1 MYEVHLVAAVGLM
14 MRKFKQVDVFTSR
27 PLFGNPVA
35 VVLDADGLSDG
46 DMQQFANWTNLSET
60 TFVLPPEN
68 PAASYRVRIFTP
80 RAELPFAGHPTLG
93 TAHAVLE
100 AGIAQTRNGKL
111 IQECAVGL
119 VEVSAGDTGLS
130 FRLPRYAAS
139 PAEDADAIIAATGG
153 PSVVSAPPQVLD
165 VGPRWVIAEM
175 ASVEAVAHL
184 DPDLTAL
191 AAYDRRHGTTGLTV
205 FASGA
210 DGTLVRSFAPADG
223 IAEDPVCGSGNG
235 AVAAYRL
242 LAGQIGNGDRYI
254 ASQGLQIGR
263 DGYVHIRVDGQDIHV
278 GGQCVTCITG
288 TLAL

>member
-1 MYEVHLVAAVGLM
+1 
-14 MRKFKQVDVFTSR
+14 MRAFKQVDVFTSR

-35 VVLDADGLSDG
+35 VVLDAEGLSDA

-60 TFVLPPEN
+60 TFVLPPES

-100 AGIAQTRNGKL
+100 AGIAQPRGGKL

-119 VEVSAGDTGLS
+119 VEVTVGDTGLS
-130 FRLPRYAAS
+130 FRLPRYAAA
-139 PAEDADAIIAATGG
+139 PAEDGDVIVTAIGG
-153 PSVVSAPPQVLD
+153 PTAVNGTPQMLD
-165 VGPRWVIAEM
+165 VGPRWIIVEM
-175 ASVEAVAHL
+175 ASLDVVAHL
-184 DPDLTAL
+184 EPDLAAL
-191 AAYDRRHGTTGLTV
+191 GAYDKAHGTTGLTV
-205 FASGA
+205 FASSEE
-210 DGTLVRSFAPADG
+210 GTLVRSFAPADG

-242 LAGQIGNGDRYI
+242 LAGQVADGDRYI
-254 ASQGLQIGR
+254 ASQGLQVGR
-263 DGYVHIRVDGQDIHV
+263 NGYVHIRIDGSDIHV

-288 TLAL
+288 SLDL

>member
-1 MYEVHLVAAVGLM
+1 
-14 MRKFKQVDVFTSR
+14 MRAFKQVDVFTSR

-35 VVLDADGLSDG
+35 VVLDAAGLSDA

-60 TFVLPPEN
+60 TFVLPPED

-100 AGIAQTRNGKL
+100 AGIAQARGGKL

-119 VEVSAGDTGLS
+119 VEVTVGDTGLS
-130 FRLPRYAAS
+130 FRLPRYAAT
-139 PAEDADAIIAATGG
+139 PADAPETIIAAIGG
-153 PSVVSAPPQVLD
+153 PSVIKGVPQVLD

-175 ASVEAVAHL
+175 ASLDAVAHL
-184 DPDLTAL
+184 EPDLSKL
-191 AAYDRRHGTTGLTV
+191 ASYDRAHGTTGLTV
-205 FASGA
+205 FASGEE
-210 DGTLVRSFAPADG
+210 GTVVRSFAPADG

-242 LAGQIGNGDRYI
+242 LAGQITDGDRYI
-254 ASQGLQIGR
+254 ASQGLQVGR
-263 DGYVHIRVDGQDIHV
+263 DGYVHIRIDGDDIHV

-288 TLAL
+288 SLDL

>member
-1 MYEVHLVAAVGLM
+1 
-14 MRKFKQVDVFTSR
+14 MRAFKQVDVFTSR

-35 VVLDADGLSDG
+35 VVLDGAGLSDS

-68 PAASYRVRIFTP
+68 AAASYRVRIFTP

-100 AGIAQTRNGKL
+100 AGVAQARDGKL

-119 VEVSAGDTGLS
+119 VDVTVGDTGLT
-130 FRLPRYAAS
+130 FRLPRYAAA
-139 PAEDADAIIAATGG
+139 PANDADDIVAAIGG
-153 PSVVSAPPQVLD
+153 PSVVSGSPQVLD

-175 ASVEAVAHL
+175 VSLDAVAHL
-184 DPDLTAL
+184 EPDLIAL

-205 FASGA
+205 FASS
-210 DGTLVRSFAPADG
+210 DEGTVVRSFAPADG

-263 DGYVHIRVDGQDIHV
+263 DGYVHIRIDGSDIHV

-288 TLAL
+288 SLTL

>member
-1 MYEVHLVAAVGLM
+1 
-14 MRKFKQVDVFTSR
+14 MRKFKQIDVFTSR

-35 VVLDADGLSDG
+35 VVLDAEGLSDG

-100 AGIAQTRNGKL
+100 AGIAQARGGKL

-119 VEVSAGDTGLS
+119 VEVTVGDTGLS

-139 PAEDADAIIAATGG
+139 PAEDGETIVAAIGG
-153 PSVVSAPPQVLD
+153 PTVVKDAPQVLD

-175 ASVEAVAHL
+175 ASLDAVAHL
-184 DPDLTAL
+184 EPDLAAL
-191 AAYDRRHGTTGLTV
+191 GAYDKAHGTTGLTV
-205 FASGA
+205 FASGEE
-210 DGTLVRSFAPADG
+210 GTLVRSFAPADG

-242 LAGQIGNGDRYI
+242 LAGQVKDGDRYI
-254 ASQGLQIGR
+254 ASQGLQVGR
-263 DGYVHIRVDGQDIHV
+263 DGYVHIRIDGSDIHV

-288 TLAL
+288 SLDL

>member
-1 MYEVHLVAAVGLM
+1 
-14 MRKFKQVDVFTSR
+14 MRAFKQVDVFTNR

-35 VVLDADGLSDG
+35 VVLDATSMSDS

-60 TFVLPPEN
+60 TFVLPPDN

-100 AGIAQTRNGKL
+100 AGIAQARGGKL

-119 VEVSAGDTGLS
+119 VDVTVGDTGLS
-130 FRLPRYAAS
+130 FRLPRYAAA
-139 PAEDADAIIAATGG
+139 PADSHATIVAAIGG
-153 PSVVSAPPQVLD
+153 PSVIKGAPQVLD

-175 ASVEAVAHL
+175 VSLDAVAHL
-184 DPDLTAL
+184 DPDLASL
-191 AAYDRRHGTTGLTV
+191 AAYDRAHGTTGLTV
-205 FASGA
+205 FATGD

-242 LAGQIGNGDRYI
+242 LAGQIGDGDRYI
-254 ASQGLQIGR
+254 ASQGLQVGR
-263 DGYVHIRVDGQDIHV
+263 DGYVHIRIDDTDIHV
-278 GGQCVTCITG
+278 GGQCITCITG
-288 TLAL
+288 SLDL

>member
-1 MYEVHLVAAVGLM
+1 
-14 MRKFKQVDVFTSR
+14 MRNFRQVDVFTSR

-35 VVLDADGLSDG
+35 VVLHAEGLSDS
-46 DMQQFANWTNLSET
+46 DMQQFASWTNLSET

-100 AGIAQTRNGKL
+100 AGVAQARGGKL
-111 IQECAVGL
+111 VQECAVGL
-119 VEVSAGDTGLS
+119 VEVSVGDTGLS
-130 FRLPRYAAS
+130 FRLPRYAAA
-139 PAEDADAIIAATGG
+139 PAPEADTIVAAIGG
-153 PSVVSAPPQVLD
+153 ASVVRSSPQVLD

-175 ASVEAVAHL
+175 ASLDAVARL
-184 DPDLTAL
+184 EPDLAAL
-191 AAYDRRHGTTGLTV
+191 GSYDRKHGTTGLTV
-205 FASGA
+205 FASG
-210 DGTLVRSFAPADG
+210 DEGTMVRSFAPADG

-242 LAGQIGNGDRYI
+242 LAGQIADGDRYI
-254 ASQGLQIGR
+254 ASQGLQVGR
-263 DGYVHIRVDGQDIHV
+263 DGYVHIRIDGSDIHV

-288 TLAL
+288 SLAL

>member
-1 MYEVHLVAAVGLM
+1 
-14 MRKFKQVDVFTSR
+14 
-27 PLFGNPVA
+27 
-35 VVLDADGLSDG
+35 
-46 DMQQFANWTNLSET
+46 
-60 TFVLPPEN
+60 
-68 PAASYRVRIFTP
+68 
-80 RAELPFAGHPTLG
+80 LG

-130 FRLPRYAAS
+130 FRLPRYAAA
-139 PAEDADAIIAATGG
+139 PAEDADTIIAAIGG

-175 ASVEAVAHL
+175 ASVDAVAHL
-184 DPDLTAL
+184 EPDLTAL
-191 AAYDRRHGTTGLTV
+191 ASYDRRHGTTGLTV
-205 FASGA
+205 FASG
-210 DGTLVRSFAPADG
+210 DGGTVVRSFAPADG